1 MIYNLG
7 YVEEFLDDYMR
18 RHPDMKVDNATFAI
32 SDADYEDFV
41 KFMEDKEVPYES
53 QTRMALDLLKRTS
66 KEERY
71 DAEFADELQRIESK
85 LKDQKTDNLRH
96 YRAEIS
102 ELLDNDIVLR
112 HNYYEGVIEHNLV
125 SDSTVMKA
133 VELLRDGERYRRILR
148 EQDTERN

>member
-1 MIYNLG
+1 
-7 YVEEFLDDYMR
+7 MR
-18 RHPDMKVDNATFAI
+18 FNFHGTEGLAAV
-32 SDADYEDFV
+32 
-41 KFMEDKEVPYES
+41 
-53 QTRMALDLLKRTS
+53 L
-66 KEERY
+66 
-71 DAEFADELQRIESK
+71 IEAPEK
-85 LKDQKTDNLRH
+85 LKALETHVVDIAAENIQRKVQRVAYKGDYDECNHVPSHRAELVEHLRH